1 MTQYWQSS
9 QALPTQ
15 HCDADAA
22 VEGEA
27 GALRHEDARRAP
39 HARHARVHRKPQPQ
53 RVQRVRQ
60 LQQGVKCAL

>member
-1 MTQYWQSS
+1 MTRYQQTSH
-9 QALPTQ
+9 ALPTQ
-15 HCDADAA
+15 HRDADAA

-39 HARHARVHRKPQPQ
+39 HAHDTGVHRQPQPQ

-60 LQQGVKCAL
+60 LQDVG